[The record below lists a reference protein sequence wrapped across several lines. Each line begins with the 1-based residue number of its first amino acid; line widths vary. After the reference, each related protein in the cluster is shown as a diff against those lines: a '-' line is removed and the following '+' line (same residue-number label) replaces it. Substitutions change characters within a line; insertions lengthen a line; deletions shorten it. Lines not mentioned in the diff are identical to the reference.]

1 MIPKIIHQIWHE
13 PVYDGAH
20 GTPQSWK
27 DRNPG
32 WDYRNWAFT
41 ELSRFVEEE
50 FPQQCK
56 LWTRESNLQPESDVG
71 RFLLLSRFGHCP
83 KGSLRRLA
91 FPIEFTSSIG
101 AFPSEL
107 DCTYGIPSL
116 LDR

>member
-32 WDYRNWAFT
+32 WDYRHWAFT

-50 FPQQCK
+50 FPQHAE
-56 LWTRESNLQPESDVG
+56 LFDAN
-71 RFLLLSRFGHCP
+71 
-83 KGSLRRLA
+83 
-91 FPIEFTSSIG
+91 PIYNQNRTSAAS
-101 AFPSEL
+101 FS
-107 DCTYGIPSL
+107 
-116 LDR
+116 